1 MLILIISDWIP
12 DFHKLYNSVSSKIKL
27 CQIIARPMAK
37 LKKKK
42 KYRATRAH
50 ALPILLRTFTLSG
63 KNWENKILIKKVF

>member
-1 MLILIISDWIP
+1 MLIVIISDWIP

-42 KYRATRAH
+42 NIEQLGLMHFPYY
-50 ALPILLRTFTLSG
+50 
-63 KNWENKILIKKVF
+63 

>member
-1 MLILIISDWIP
+1 MFILIISDWIP

-42 KYRATRAH
+42 NIEQLGLMHFPYYSEHSHYLGRIGKIKY
-50 ALPILLRTFTLSG
+50 
-63 KNWENKILIKKVF
+63 

>member
-12 DFHKLYNSVSSKIKL
+12 DFHKLYNSLSSKIK
-27 CQIIARPMAK
+27 QIIARPMAT

-50 ALPILLRTFTLSG
+50 ALHILLKTFTLSG
-63 KNWENKILIKKVF
+63 KN

>member
-12 DFHKLYNSVSSKIKL
+12 DFHKLYNSLSSKIKL
-27 CQIIARPMAK
+27 CQIIARPMAT

-50 ALPILLRTFTLSG
+50 ALKNIHTIWEELG
-63 KNWENKILIKKVF
+63 KKKY